1 MEHLAS
7 AEEYSELHLMSLFE
21 KFVGVLQLGVQ
32 IVLVGFRS
40 QADFLEGHTV
50 LMAFLSSV
58 TYLPFLLVKI
68 LAIIHYAAYW
78 RVGVWRD
85 FNKVESRVLGTSQCL
100 VSFNYPHLIVLFVDE
115 TNLFGL
121 NTTIYS

>member
-21 KFVGVLQLGVQ
+21 KFVGVFQLGVQ
-32 IVLVGFRS
+32 IVLVSFRS

-50 LMAFLSSV
+50 MEALLSSI
-58 TYLPFLLVKI
+58 TYLSFLLVKI
-68 LAIIHYAAYW
+68 LAIIHYPAYG

-100 VSFNYPHLIVLFVDE
+100 VSFNYPHLIILFVDE
-115 TNLFGL
+115 TNLFGS
-121 NTTIYS
+121 NPAVYS